1 MRLRGSLRAE
11 RNPTRSFLG
20 KIFACMLLVPV
31 LARGGGLLLEATLS
45 DPRPQS
51 ERTLASI
58 MPALASLAGNTLDR
72 EGPEAVDAALATSH
86 GQLSLLPTTT
96 GCTEARKNLALVVP
110 IPGHDGLCLG
120 AAPVPRPLFLG
131 LVPAQLSF
139 LLPVLEFLC
148 CVVISFFLAR
158 YLAGPILRT
167 RAAAVAFAAGDLTAR
182 AAESRRT
189 GRRDEAADLER
200 DFDRMADRIAAMI
213 AAQRRFIEDVSHE
226 IRTPLGRLALTL
238 GLVRRAAGPDLLPS
252 LDRMEQEMEAVSRL
266 VRELLVLAS
275 LQDGIPLPRAEPVE
289 LAALLDRVI
298 EEMSFEFH
306 DRARCIRAIRRSAGI
321 FVSADPELLR
331 RAVENVFRNAL
342 FYTPDGTAV
351 EALIDQDGA
360 QARLVIRD
368 HGPGVPGT
376 ALPRLFD
383 PFFRVDESRTRNTG
397 GAGLGLAISRRSI
410 ELQGGRI
417 AASNIRPHGLE
428 VRIELPLIAAPAL
441 APLLSP

>member
-1 MRLRGSLRAE
+1 MQLRGSLRAE
-11 RNPTRSFLG
+11 RSLTRSFLG

-31 LARGGGLLLEATLS
+31 VARGGGLLLEATLS

-51 ERTLASI
+51 ERTLATL
-58 MPALASLAGNTLDR
+58 MPALAALAGDTLDR
-72 EGPEAVDAALATSH
+72 EGPAAVDTALAASH
-86 GQLSLLPTTT
+86 GQLSLLPTATT
-96 GCTEARKNLALVVP
+96 CAEARKNLAQAVP

-120 AAPVPRPLFLG
+120 ATPLPRPLFLG
-131 LVPAQLSF
+131 LVPTQLSF

-148 CVVISFFLAR
+148 CVVVSFFLAR

-167 RAAAVAFAAGDLTAR
+167 RAAAAAFAAGDLTAR
-182 AAESRRT
+182 AAEPDRS

-200 DFDRMADRIAAMI
+200 DFDRMADRVAAMI

-226 IRTPLGRLALTL
+226 IRSPLGRLALTL
-238 GLVRRAAGPDLLPS
+238 GLARRAAGPDLLPS
-252 LDRMEQEMEAVSRL
+252 LDRMEQEMDSVSRL

-275 LQDGIPLPRAEPVE
+275 LQEGMPLPGAEPID
-289 LAALLDRVI
+289 LAELLDRVI
-298 EEMSFEFH
+298 DDMSFEFH
-306 DRARCIRAIRRSAGI
+306 ERARSIRAIRRTPRAV
-321 FVSADPELLR
+321 VSGNAELLR
-331 RAVENVFRNAL
+331 RAIENVLRNAL
-342 FYTPDGTAV
+342 FYTPDDANV
-351 EALIDQDGA
+351 EALVDSDGDR
-360 QARLVIRD
+360 ARLVIRD
-368 HGPGVPGT
+368 HGPGVPAT